1 MGSYAG
7 SNAWKY
13 GKPKDMDMILA
24 SWNIGE
30 YVLLIINKSRM
41 ETYLKKVIG
50 RDVSIASLL
59 LWMLTVIG
67 NVYLLLHTR

>member
-1 MGSYAG
+1 
-7 SNAWKY
+7 
-13 GKPKDMDMILA
+13 MDMILA